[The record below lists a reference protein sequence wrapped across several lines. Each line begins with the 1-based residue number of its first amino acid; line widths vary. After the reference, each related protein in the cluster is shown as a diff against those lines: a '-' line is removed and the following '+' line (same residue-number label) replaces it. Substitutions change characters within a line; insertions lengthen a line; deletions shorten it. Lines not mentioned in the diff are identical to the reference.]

1 MQHMLLVGFG
11 GAIGAMARYMV
22 TVTTL
27 RLFGPMFPWGTLCV
41 NIFGSLLMGI
51 LAALF
56 LAKAP
61 DALSARLFVLTG
73 VLGGFTTFSA
83 FSLDV
88 VELAERGAWGLV
100 TAYVIGSVVVSIAAC
115 LAGVALVRAAMT

>member
-1 MQHMLLVGFG
+1 MQHIVLVGFG
-11 GAIGAMARYMV
+11 GAIGAVARYMV
-22 TVTTL
+22 TVTAI
-27 RLFGPMFPWGTLCV
+27 RMFGPMFPWGTLAV
-41 NIFGSLLMGI
+41 NIVGSLLMGA

-61 DALSARLFVLTG
+61 DAMGLRLFVLTG

-88 VELAERGAWGLV
+88 VELIERGAWGLM
-100 TAYVIGSVVVSIAAC
+100 TAYVVGSVVVSIVAC
-115 LAGVALVRAAMT
+115 LAGVALVRAALS